1 VNVARLLRID
11 CTVTHVTVDEDDRDE
26 MGNPTEVTTTTTYK
40 GWHWQSTSREETGNA
55 ETVQDEHNLAL
66 ELAAAGNVDA
76 GDRVEIDGI
85 TWEIDG
91 EPWQAR
97 NPRTL
102 RLEYVQAKIVRSV

>member
-1 VNVARLLRID
+1 MNVARLLRLD
-11 CTVTHVTVDEDDRDE
+11 CVVTHVTVDEDDRDE

-40 GWHWQSTSREETGNA
+40 GWYWQTTTDERTGNA
-55 ETVQDEHNLAL
+55 EVVTDEHTLAL

-76 GDRVEIDGI
+76 GDRVEIDGL

-102 RLEYVQAKIVRSV
+102 ALEYVLAKIVRSV